1 MGHRPDTSQEMKMCQ
16 STVKR
21 KSAGGKLSPLSPIP
35 KLEIKGGKKERV
47 SSAVVEQEAS
57 VVSSASLC
65 GFDDNS
71 ERESDIMHSDD
82 D

>member
-1 MGHRPDTSQEMKMCQ
+1 M
-16 STVKR
+16 
-21 KSAGGKLSPLSPIP
+21 
-35 KLEIKGGKKERV
+35 
-47 SSAVVEQEAS
+47 SSAVVEWEAS

-82 D
+82 DSEGSKILQLLKCSTKVY